1 MAYARNGLPVLARI
15 NPGNDLAGVIREGGG
30 VGYAVEGDSITQ
42 LQEAAERL
50 ADHADALAAMSE
62 AGRRFAERLFSPA
75 VAAKQVVEALASTNT
90 S

>member
-1 MAYARNGLPVLARI
+1 MACRCWRASTPEMTWPESFVR
-15 NPGNDLAGVIREGGG
+15 GG

-42 LQEAAERL
+42 LQQAAERL

-75 VAAKQVVEALASTNT
+75 VAAKQVVDALASTNT